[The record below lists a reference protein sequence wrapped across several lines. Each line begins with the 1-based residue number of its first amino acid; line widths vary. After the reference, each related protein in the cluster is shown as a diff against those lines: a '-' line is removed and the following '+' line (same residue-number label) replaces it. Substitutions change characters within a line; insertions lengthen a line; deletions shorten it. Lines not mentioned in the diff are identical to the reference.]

1 MHCSHSRFKPQ
12 RLRGVRA
19 ERIWYESCPS
29 HARVSVEVR
38 SCSLFQL
45 AGGLDLAKGAS
56 TMFTLFTK
64 PTRGIVATC
73 LLGLAFLAGCSRIK
87 PTSQDTETNA
97 GGQTSVAP
105 AGKAVAKQNK
115 ALVRFLNADPGVTRY
130 DLWFEDSKTYTHVKY
145 QRLTP
150 YDELPATRGEFRLR
164 ASGWDDTE
172 PIATQTGHLDSGK
185 RYTVV
190 ALRDAEGNMAL
201 NVIADN
207 LAPASEGKAK
217 VRLINAA
224 SQFGEVDVIRQND
237 KKLLFKGINVNTA
250 TGYEDV
256 EASTTT
262 LEVRE
267 KGENRPALRIPNIN
281 LEAGKMYTIVVAG
294 GTANTPLQAIPIEDE
309 LTQSV
314 DLGL

>member
-1 MHCSHSRFKPQ
+1 MLKP
-12 RLRGVRA
+12 
-19 ERIWYESCPS
+19 
-29 HARVSVEVR
+29 
-38 SCSLFQL
+38 
-45 AGGLDLAKGAS
+45 
-56 TMFTLFTK
+56 FTK
-64 PTRGIVATC
+64 PTYKMIATC
-73 LLGLAFLAGCSRIK
+73 VLGLGFLAGCGSIK
-87 PTSQDTETNA
+87 PTNQDTETNA

-115 ALVRFLNADPGVTRY
+115 ALVRFLNADPAGSHY
-130 DLWFEDSKTYTHVKY
+130 DLWFDSSKSYTHVKY

-150 YDELPATRGEFRLR
+150 YDELPAARGEFRLR

-172 PIATQTGHLDSGK
+172 PIATQTERLDSGK

-201 NVIADN
+201 DVIADN
-207 LAPASEGKAK
+207 LTPPSEGKAK

-224 SQFGEVDVIRQND
+224 PNFGEVDVIRQND
-237 KKLLFKGINVNTA
+237 IA
-250 TGYEDV
+250 TGYKDV
-256 EASTTT
+256 DASTTT

-267 KGENRPALRIPNIN
+267 KGQNRPALHISNMN

-314 DLGL
+314 TLGL

>member
-1 MHCSHSRFKPQ
+1 ML
-12 RLRGVRA
+12 RLFM
-19 ERIWYESCPS
+19 E
-29 HARVSVEVR
+29 
-38 SCSLFQL
+38 
-45 AGGLDLAKGAS
+45 
-56 TMFTLFTK
+56 
-64 PTRGIVATC
+64 PTHGITATC
-73 LLGLAFLAGCSRIK
+73 LLSLAFLGGCGSVK

-115 ALVRFLNADPGVTRY
+115 ALVRFLNAAPGTTRY
-130 DLWFEDSKTYTHVKY
+130 DLWFEDSKTYTSVKY

-172 PIATQTGHLDSGK
+172 PVATQTGRLDSGE

-201 NVIADN
+201 ELLADN
-207 LAPASEGKAK
+207 LTPPSEGKAK
-217 VRLINAA
+217 VRVINAA
-224 SQFGEVDVIRQND
+224 PNFGEADVIRQND
-237 KKLLFKGINVNTA
+237 NKLLFKGVNVDTA
-250 TGYEDV
+250 THYEDV
-256 EASTTT
+256 DASTTT

-267 KGENRPALRIPNIN
+267 KGRQRPALLISNVN
-281 LEAGKMYTIVVAG
+281 LEAGKMYTIVMAG
-294 GTANTPLQAIPIEDE
+294 GTAHTPLQAIPIEDE

-314 DLGL
+314 SLGF

>member
-1 MHCSHSRFKPQ
+1 M
-12 RLRGVRA
+12 
-19 ERIWYESCPS
+19 
-29 HARVSVEVR
+29 
-38 SCSLFQL
+38 
-45 AGGLDLAKGAS
+45 
-56 TMFTLFTK
+56 
-64 PTRGIVATC
+64 
-73 LLGLAFLAGCSRIK
+73 LGLALLAGCGSNK

-115 ALVRFLNADPGVTRY
+115 ALVRFLNAAPGVTRY
-130 DLWFEDSKTYTHVKY
+130 DLWFEDSKTYTRVRY

-172 PIATQTGHLDSGK
+172 PVATQTGRLDSGK

-190 ALRDAEGNMAL
+190 ALRDAEGNIVL
-201 NVIADN
+201 DLIADN
-207 LAPASEGKAK
+207 LTPPSEGKAK

-224 SQFGEVDVIRQND
+224 PQFGEVDLIRESD
-237 KKLLFKGINVNTA
+237 KKLLFKGISVDTA

-256 EASTTT
+256 DASTTT

-267 KGENRPALRIPNIN
+267 KGQNKPALLISNIN

-314 DLGL
+314 VLGL

>member
-1 MHCSHSRFKPQ
+1 M
-12 RLRGVRA
+12 L
-19 ERIWYESCPS
+19 
-29 HARVSVEVR
+29 
-38 SCSLFQL
+38 
-45 AGGLDLAKGAS
+45 
-56 TMFTLFTK
+56 TLFTK
-64 PTRGIVATC
+64 PTHGFITTC
-73 LLGLAFLAGCSRIK
+73 LLGLAFLAGCSSVK

-172 PIATQTGHLDSGK
+172 PIATQTGRLDSGK

-201 NVIADN
+201 DVIADN
-207 LAPASEGKAK
+207 LVPPSGGKAK

-224 SQFGEVDVIRQND
+224 FNFGQADVIRQND
-237 KKLLFKGINVNTA
+237 NKVLFKGVNVETA
-250 TGYEDV
+250 TDYEDV
-256 EASTTT
+256 DAANTT
-262 LEVRE
+262 LEVRKKE
-267 KGENRPALRIPNIN
+267 QNRPAFLISNVN
-281 LEAGKMYTIVVAG
+281 LEAGKMYTIVMAG

-314 DLGL
+314 ALGL

>member
-1 MHCSHSRFKPQ
+1 M
-12 RLRGVRA
+12 L
-19 ERIWYESCPS
+19 
-29 HARVSVEVR
+29 
-38 SCSLFQL
+38 
-45 AGGLDLAKGAS
+45 
-56 TMFTLFTK
+56 TLFTK
-64 PTRGIVATC
+64 PTHGITATC
-73 LLGLAFLAGCSRIK
+73 LLGLAFLAGCGHVK

-97 GGQTSVAP
+97 GGQTSLAP

-115 ALVRFLNADPGVTRY
+115 ALVRFLNADPRVTRY

-172 PIATQTGHLDSGK
+172 PVATRTGRLDSGK

-201 NVIADN
+201 DVIADN
-207 LAPASEGKAK
+207 LAPPSKGKAK

-224 SQFGEVDVIRQND
+224 SNFGAADVIRLND
-237 KKLLFKGINVNTA
+237 NKLLFKSVNVATA
-250 TGYEDV
+250 TDYEDV
-256 EASTTT
+256 DSATTT

-267 KGENRPALRIPNIN
+267 KGQHRPALLISKLN
-281 LEAGKMYTIVVAG
+281 LEAGKMYTIVMAG

-309 LTQSV
+309 LTQSAV
-314 DLGL
+314 LGL